1 MLRPLCVSCVVCG
14 SGLLTHGHAM
24 RAAQVMAEAQVR
36 THGGGGHLLLAGKEA
51 GACVVADSRQN
62 REHGA
67 IYGAA
72 IPRVISMITHKMASF
87 DATTAVFL
95 FPAWPCRWA
104 GQACWQLPSA
114 DLCRAAHA
122 RQRARR

>member
-1 MLRPLCVSCVVCG
+1 
-14 SGLLTHGHAM
+14 
-24 RAAQVMAEAQVR
+24 VR

-51 GACVVADSRQN
+51 GACVVADGRQN

-72 IPRVISMITHKMASF
+72 IPRVISCVVMKMASF

-95 FPAWPCRWA
+95 SPPWPCRWA
-104 GQACWQLPSA
+104 GQAWWQLPSA
-114 DLCRAAHA
+114 DLCRAAHD